1 MNRSRFQLILYLAAL
16 LAVAAS
22 AQAQQ
27 RPLTPHIGYVYPA
40 GGRQGATVTVTV
52 GGQALVSPSAAWVS
66 GQGVQ
71 VTVGTYSRPMTNR
84 EVILLRDKLDEAFKK
99 LQNDPQISN
108 ARGGLRNPMVFMR
121 VAKEAGVSEEQLRAL
136 NEFRRRQS
144 DPKRQLNPQLDEQV
158 TLQIKIDP
166 QAAPGN
172 REIRLLTALGLSN
185 PICFRVG
192 KLPEFLESEPNDKAP
207 DTCIT
212 EPLPAAVNGQITPG
226 DVDRF
231 AFTARKGTRLVCAAA
246 ARQLIPYLAD
256 AVPGWFEATLAL
268 YNAKGQELAYAAG
281 KGSGALLDPALYYEV
296 PEDGQ
301 YIVEIKDA
309 LYRGREDFVYRITIG
324 EVPFVTS
331 LFPLG
336 GRAGA
341 AVTVDVNGWNLTER
355 KLTVDTK
362 NMEVGIHQVSAA
374 VAQASRLPAD
384 ILSALLRLPFA
395 VDTLPEGLEN
405 EPNDESATPLARNV
419 GEGSG
424 VRATA
429 RAQRVNLPIIVNG
442 RIDRPGDVD
451 VFRFE
456 GRAGQE
462 VVAEVYARR
471 LGFPLDSSL
480 ELTDASGQVAFNDD
494 FEDTGAGLTTHHA
507 DSYIRTKLPRTGTY
521 FLTLR
526 DAQHHGGAECAYRLR
541 LSPPQPDFQLRIV
554 PSSLVARAG
563 TAVPMTVY
571 ALRRDGFDGDID
583 LALKDAPPGFTLSG
597 GRVPGNQDQ
606 VRLTLT
612 VATNRPLEPVR
623 LQMEGRAVIAGREVR
638 RTALAVEDMMQ
649 AFAYHHLAPA
659 EDWVVAVMGRAA
671 AGPAIRL
678 TEDKTIRIPA
688 GGTVRVPLF
697 VPNWLQPN
705 QIQFALNEPPE
716 GISLQSVSAEGGGL
730 AIVLRADAAKVK
742 PGVQGNLIVDA
753 FRTGGAG
760 FQPANNRNR
769 RAPIGTLPAIPF
781 EVVQP

>member
-1 MNRSRFQLILYLAAL
+1 MNRTRCQLIFWLAAG
-16 LAVAAS
+16 LAVVTG

-40 GGRQGATVTVTV
+40 GGRQGATIEVTV
-52 GGQALVSPSAAWVS
+52 GGQALIGPSASLVS

-71 VTVGTYSRPMTNR
+71 ATVGTYSRPMTNR
-84 EVILLRDKLDEAFKK
+84 EAILLRDKLEEAFKK
-99 LQNDPQISN
+99 LQDDPQISN

-144 DPKRQLNPQLDEQV
+144 DPKRQLNPQLDEKV

-172 REIRLLTALGLSN
+172 REIRLVTALGLSN
-185 PICFRVG
+185 PICFQVG
-192 KLPEFLESEPNDKAP
+192 KVPEFLESEPNDRAP

-268 YNAKGQELAYAAG
+268 YNAKGQELAYAD
-281 KGSGALLDPALYYEV
+281 KYRFSVDPALYYEV

-331 LFPLG
+331 VFPLG
-336 GRAGA
+336 GREGA
-341 AVTVDVNGWNLTER
+341 VATVDVNGWNLTER
-355 KLTVDTK
+355 KLTVDTED
-362 NMEVGIHQVSAA
+362 MEAGVHQVSAI
-374 VAQASRLPAD
+374 AD
-384 ILSALLRLPFA
+384 GWGPNRVPFA
-395 VDTLPEGLEN
+395 VDTLPEGLEK
-405 EPNDESATPLARNV
+405 ETNDEPAH
-419 GEGSG
+419 
-424 VRATA
+424 
-429 RAQRVNLPIIVNG
+429 AQRVNLPIIVNG

-462 VVAEVYARR
+462 VVAEVFARR
-471 LGFPLDSSL
+471 LGSPLDSAL
-480 ELTDASGQVAFNDD
+480 ELTDASGLVAFNDD
-494 FEDTGAGLTTHHA
+494 FEDTGAGLTTHHS
-507 DSYIRTKLPRTGTY
+507 DSYVRAKLPHTGAY

-526 DAQHHGGAECAYRLR
+526 DAQHHGGAESAYRLR
-541 LSPPQPDFQLRIV
+541 ISLPQPDFQLRIV
-554 PSSLVARAG
+554 PSSIIARAG
-563 TAVPMTVY
+563 TAVPITVY
-571 ALRRDGFDGDID
+571 ALRRDGFDGEIE

-597 GRVPGNQDQ
+597 GRVPANQEQ

-612 VATNRPLEPVR
+612 VLANRPSEPVT

-638 RTALAVEDMMQ
+638 RTARAVEDMMQ
-649 AFAYHHLAPA
+649 AFAYHHLVPA
-659 EDWVVAVMGRAA
+659 EGWMVAVMGRAS

-678 TEDKTIRIPA
+678 TEDKTVRIPA
-688 GGTVRVPLF
+688 GGTVRVPLSA
-697 VPNWLQPN
+697 PNWLPSN

-716 GISLQSVSAEGGGL
+716 GISIQSVSAEGGGL
-730 AIVLRADAAKVK
+730 AIVLRADAAKAK
-742 PGVQGNLIVDA
+742 PGVKGNLIVDA
-753 FRTGGAG
+753 FRAMAAPPANP
-760 FQPANNRNR
+760 QPANRNR
-769 RAPIGTLPAIPF
+769 RVPLGTLPAISF

>member
-1 MNRSRFQLILYLAAL
+1 MNRTRNQLILSLAVM
-16 LAVAAS
+16 LAVATR

-40 GGRQGATVTVTV
+40 GGRQGATVAVTV
-52 GGQALVSPSAAWVS
+52 GGQALVGPSAALVS

-71 VTVGTYSRPMTNR
+71 ATVGTYSRPMTNR
-84 EVILLRDKLDEAFKK
+84 EAILLRDKLEEAFKR

-108 ARGGLRNPMVFMR
+108 ARGGLRNPIVLMR

-136 NEFRRRQS
+136 AEFQRRRS

-166 QAAPGN
+166 QAAPGY
-172 REIRLLTALGLSN
+172 REIRLLTALGVSN
-185 PICFRVG
+185 PIRFQVG
-192 KLPEFLESEPNDKAP
+192 KFPEFLESEPNDKAP

-212 EPLPAAVNGQITPG
+212 EPLPAVVNGQITPG

-231 AFTARKGTRLVCAAA
+231 AFTARKGTRLVCYAA

-268 YNAKGQELAYAAG
+268 YNAKGQELAYAAS

-309 LYRGREDFVYRITIG
+309 LYRGREDFVYRLTIG

-341 AVTVDVNGWNLTER
+341 AVTVDVNGWNLPER

-362 NMEVGIHQVSAA
+362 GMEAGVHQVGACLETA
-374 VAQASRLPAD
+374 PTNCV
-384 ILSALLRLPFA
+384 PFA

-405 EPNDESATPLARNV
+405 EPNDEPATPLSRSV
-419 GEGSG
+419 GERAG

-429 RAQRVNLPIIVNG
+429 RAQRVNLPLIING

-462 VVAEVYARR
+462 VVAEVTARR
-471 LGFPLDSSL
+471 LGSPLDSVL
-480 ELTDASGQVAFNDD
+480 ELIDAAGQVAFNDD
-494 FEDTGAGLTTHHA
+494 WEDQFAGLTPHHA
-507 DSYIRTKLPRTGTY
+507 DSYIRAKLPRTGTY
-521 FLTLR
+521 FLILR
-526 DAQHHGGAECAYRLR
+526 DAQHHGGAEFAYRLR

-563 TAVPMTVY
+563 TAVPITVH

-583 LALKDAPPGFTLSG
+583 LALKDAPPGFTLDG
-597 GRVPGNQDQ
+597 GRVPGNQEQ

-612 VATNRPLEPVR
+612 VAPNRPLEPVR

-649 AFAYHHLAPA
+649 AFAYHHLVPA

-671 AGPAIRL
+671 VGPAIRL

-688 GGTVRVPLF
+688 GGMVRVPLL
-697 VPNWLQPN
+697 VPNWLPAN

-716 GISLQSVSAEGGGL
+716 GISLQSVSVEGGGI

-742 PGVQGNLIVDA
+742 PGVKGNLIIDA
-753 FRTGGAG
+753 FRTGSASI
-760 FQPANNRNR
+760 QPANNRNR
-769 RAPIGTLPAIPF
+769 RTPIGTLPAIPF

>member
-1 MNRSRFQLILYLAAL
+1 MNRSQYQLILCLGIG
-16 LAVAAS
+16 LAVATG

-40 GGRQGATVTVTV
+40 GGRQGATIEVTV
-52 GGQALVSPSAAWVS
+52 GGQALVGPSAALVS

-71 VTVGTYSRPMTNR
+71 ATVGTYSRPMTNR
-84 EVILLRDKLDEAFKK
+84 EAILLRDKLEETFKK

-108 ARGGLRNPMVFMR
+108 ARGGLRNPMVLMR

-136 NEFRRRQS
+136 DEFRRRQS
-144 DPKRQLNPQLDEQV
+144 DPKRQLNPQLDEKV

-172 REIRLLTALGLSN
+172 REIRLVTALGLSN
-185 PICFRVG
+185 PICFQVG
-192 KLPEFLESEPNDKAP
+192 KFPEFLESEPNDKAP

-231 AFTARKGTRLVCAAA
+231 AFTARKGARLVVAVA

-268 YNAKGQELAYAAG
+268 YNAKGQELAYATG
-281 KGSGALLDPALYYEV
+281 GGRYVTPDPALYYEV

-309 LYRGREDFVYRITIG
+309 LYRGREDFVYRLTIG

-331 LFPLG
+331 IFPLG
-336 GRAGA
+336 GREGTQ
-341 AVTVDVNGWNLTER
+341 VTVEVNGWNLLER
-355 KLTVDTK
+355 KVTVDTK
-362 NMEVGIHQVSAA
+362 GMEAGVHQMSAA

-384 ILSALLRLPFA
+384 SMSALLRVPFA
-395 VDTLPEGLEN
+395 VDTLPEGLEK
-405 EPNDESATPLARNV
+405 EPNDES
-419 GEGSG
+419 
-424 VRATA
+424 A
-429 RAQRVNLPIIVNG
+429 RAQRVNLPVIVNG

-471 LGFPLDSSL
+471 LGSPLDSSL

-507 DSYIRTKLPRTGTY
+507 DSYIRAKLPRTGTY
-521 FLTLR
+521 FLYLR

-541 LSPPQPDFQLRIV
+541 LSPPQPDFRLRIV
-554 PSSLVARAG
+554 PTSLIARAG
-563 TAVPMTVY
+563 TAVPITVY
-571 ALRRDGFDGDID
+571 ALRRDGFDSEIE

-597 GRVPGNQDQ
+597 GRVPGNQDH

-612 VATNRPLEPVR
+612 VAPNRPLEPVT

-638 RTALAVEDMMQ
+638 RTAHAVEDMMQ
-649 AFAYHHLAPA
+649 AFAYHHLVPA
-659 EDWVVAVMGRAA
+659 EDWMVAVMGRALG
-671 AGPAIRL
+671 GPAIRL
-678 TEDKTIRIPA
+678 VEDKTVKIPA
-688 GGTVRVPLF
+688 GGTVRVPLSA
-697 VPNWLQPN
+697 PNWLPSN

-716 GISLQSVSAEGGGL
+716 GISLQSVSAERGGL
-730 AIVLRADAAKVK
+730 ALVLRADSAKAK
-742 PGVQGNLIVDA
+742 PGVKGNLIIDV
-753 FRTGGAG
+753 FRAGGAG
-760 FQPANNRNR
+760 VPSANNRNR
-769 RAPIGTLPAIPF
+769 RAPMGTLPAISF